1 MQGCFVFSL
10 AGFFWPLSSRGT
22 LKRTKPLPRNMTM
35 DRLELSW
42 NEFRKM
48 HKGQPGKEI
57 SKKWKLYKA
66 GEYDVTVLN
75 EVTRSEEETKKL
87 EEIHAPK
94 KKKKEKRSKKIS
106 GRTTLYFT
114 TRGIL

>member
-1 MQGCFVFSL
+1 
-10 AGFFWPLSSRGT
+10 
-22 LKRTKPLPRNMTM
+22 MTM

-48 HKGQPGKEI
+48 HKGIPGKEI

-94 KKKKEKRSKKIS
+94 KKEKRPKKIV
-106 GRTTLYFT
+106 GRTTLYFE
-114 TRGIL
+114 TRGII

>member
-1 MQGCFVFSL
+1 
-10 AGFFWPLSSRGT
+10 
-22 LKRTKPLPRNMTM
+22 M